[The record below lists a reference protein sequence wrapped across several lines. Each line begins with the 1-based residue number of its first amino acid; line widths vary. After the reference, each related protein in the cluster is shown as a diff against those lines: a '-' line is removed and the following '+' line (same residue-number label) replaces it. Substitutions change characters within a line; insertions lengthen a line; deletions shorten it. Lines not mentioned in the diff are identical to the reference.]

1 MLDWTK
7 LSFIKHADALKLF
20 QFAIIVMN
28 NSICFYEF
36 KLCEKK
42 VLLNFSM
49 LPFDLN
55 EEAKD
60 LVISIFPFLVFHF
73 TWTDAGK
80 VQWREMKRKTIF
92 DFCGMILKVTEL

>member
-1 MLDWTK
+1 
-7 LSFIKHADALKLF
+7 
-20 QFAIIVMN
+20 
-28 NSICFYEF
+28 
-36 KLCEKK
+36 
-42 VLLNFSM
+42 M

-60 LVISIFPFLVFHF
+60 LVVSIFPFLVFHF

-92 DFCGMILKVTEL
+92 DFCEMILKVNEL